1 MTTYQDRSNP
11 STLFPVNAG
20 FEGALSEKVEVRIG
34 RIERLG
40 IHLFNVANCLISF
53 GNLSGRFD
61 RGENSVVGLE
71 ALFCDS
77 QLFPSEIKVV
87 CDTNLDAEL
96 VAHKLVAGDP
106 NIRFYATHPIM
117 DSARNIVGSL
127 NLIDYQARKFSDEH
141 RLLLADLAVMVEREL
156 ILSSM
161 QKMQLELIKQ
171 NRNLKRESL
180 IDPILGTW
188 NKTAIIRSLR
198 IEMDRCVKAEKPMSL
213 LFASLD
219 QIAAIRDTHGI
230 AASDMVLVKIVSR
243 LRSCIRPF
251 DALGRFGSDIFL
263 MVLPGASNL
272 VATAVAERIRLA
284 VMSHPDTIDEKP
296 VDLTISAG
304 IISTD
309 TFPDTEPEV
318 LITHAE
324 KALLSAKN
332 AGNNRVVQAVPEVP
346 EQPDIII

>member
-11 STLFPVNAG
+11 FTLFPVSAG
-20 FEGALSEKVEVRIG
+20 FEGALSEKYEVRIG
-34 RIERLG
+34 RLERLG
-40 IHLFNVANCLISF
+40 INLFNVANCLISF
-53 GNLSGRFD
+53 GNLSARFD

-71 ALFCDS
+71 AQFCDS
-77 QLFPSEIKVV
+77 QAFPSEINVV
-87 CDTNLDAEL
+87 CDTSLDEDLAE
-96 VAHKLVAGDP
+96 HKLVVGDP
-106 NIRFYATHPIM
+106 NIRFFATHPIM

-127 NLIDYQARKFSDEH
+127 NLIDYQARKFTDEH
-141 RLLLADLAVMVEREL
+141 RLLLADLTVMVEREL

-188 NKTAIIRSLR
+188 NKAAIIRSLR
-198 IEMDRCVKAEKPMSL
+198 IEMDRCSKAEKPMSL

-219 QIAAIRDTHGI
+219 QIAAIRDTSGI

-243 LRSCIRPF
+243 IRSCIRPF
-251 DALGRFGSDIFL
+251 DALGRFGSDVFL

-272 VATAVAERIRLA
+272 VATAVAERIRLSIL
-284 VMSHPDTIDEKP
+284 SHPDTIDEKV
-296 VDLTISAG
+296 VDLTISSG

-309 TFPDTEPEV
+309 TFPDAEPEL
-318 LITHAE
+318 LITLAE

-332 AGNNRVVQAVPEVP
+332 AGNNCVVQAVPE
-346 EQPDIII
+346 QTDITI

>member
-20 FEGALSEKVEVRIG
+20 FEGALSEKYEVRIG

-40 IHLFNVANCLISF
+40 VNLFNVANCLISF
-53 GNLSGRFD
+53 GHLSARFD

-71 ALFCDS
+71 AQFCDS
-77 QLFPSEIKVV
+77 QPLPSEIKVV
-87 CDTNLDAEL
+87 CDTNLDADL
-96 VAHKLVAGDP
+96 AVHKLVVGDP
-106 NIRFYATHPIM
+106 NIRFFATHPIM

-127 NLIDYQARKFSDEH
+127 NLIDYQARKFTDEH
-141 RLLLADLAVMVEREL
+141 RLLLADLTVMVEREL

-188 NKTAIIRSLR
+188 NKAAIIRSLR
-198 IEMDRCVKAEKPMSL
+198 IEMDRCSKAEKPMSL

-219 QIAAIRDTHGI
+219 QIGAIRDSSGI

-243 LRSCIRPF
+243 IRSCIRPF

-263 MVLPGASNL
+263 IVLPGASNL
-272 VATAVAERIRLA
+272 VATAVAERIRLSI
-284 VMSHPDTIDEKP
+284 MTHPDIVDDKT

-309 TFPDTEPEV
+309 IFPDTEPEL
-318 LITHAE
+318 LITLAE

-332 AGNNRVVQAVPEVP
+332 AGNNCVVQAVPE
-346 EQPDIII
+346 QPDLTI

>member
-1 MTTYQDRSNP
+1 MTTYQERSNP

-20 FEGALSEKVEVRIG
+20 FEGALSEKVEIRIG

-53 GNLSGRFD
+53 GNLSARFD

-71 ALFCDS
+71 AQFCDS
-77 QLFPSEIKVV
+77 QSFPTEIKVV
-87 CDTNLDAEL
+87 CNTSLDVDLA
-96 VAHKLVAGDP
+96 VHKLVVGDP

-127 NLIDYQARKFSDEH
+127 NLIDYQARKFSDEQ

-188 NKTAIIRSLR
+188 NKAAIIRSLR
-198 IEMDRCVKAEKPMSL
+198 IEMDRCIKAEKPMSL

-219 QIAAIRDTHGI
+219 QIGAIRDSYGI

-284 VMSHPDTIDEKP
+284 IMSHPDTIDEKS

-332 AGNNRVVQAVPEVP
+332 AGHNRVVQALP